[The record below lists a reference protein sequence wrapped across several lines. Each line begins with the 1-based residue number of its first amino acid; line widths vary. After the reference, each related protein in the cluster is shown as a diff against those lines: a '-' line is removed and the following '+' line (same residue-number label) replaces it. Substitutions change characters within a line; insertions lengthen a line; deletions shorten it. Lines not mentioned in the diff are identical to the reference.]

1 MVSVLW
7 LLAGGV
13 LLYCGAEALIRGAVA
28 LAFRAGMTPLVV
40 GLTVVAAGTSMP
52 ELVVSVLSSVRGE
65 GAIAIGNVV
74 GSNICNILLIAG
86 VAALIRPIT
95 VQRVIVRREIPLM
108 IGATVL
114 AGALLL
120 WGNSL
125 ARLEAGLLFGLLVAS
140 TVWSIRA
147 ARRETA
153 LDPETAGIPAGAAGA
168 PLIRNLAMLVLGLVL
183 LVVGANWFVE
193 GATELARM
201 FGLSEAVI
209 GLTVVAIGT
218 SLPELATSVVAALR
232 GESDIALGNVVGSN
246 VFNLLGILG
255 ITGLVQPLALPA
267 GSVRDLGVMLAVAVL
282 VLPLARTGFRL
293 QRWEGAVLVGS
304 YAAYIG
310 WLLAR

>member
-1 MVSVLW
+1 MISLLW
-7 LLAGGV
+7 LLGGGL
-13 LLYCGAEALIRGAVA
+13 LLYLGAEALIRGAVA
-28 LAFRAGMTPLVV
+28 LAVRAGMTPLVV
-40 GLTVVAAGTSMP
+40 RLTVVAAGTSMP

-95 VQRVIVRREIPLM
+95 VQRAIVRREIPLM
-108 IGATVL
+108 IAATVL
-114 AGALLL
+114 AAALLL
-120 WGNSL
+120 WGDSL
-125 ARLEAGLLFGLLVAS
+125 VRWEAGLLLGLLVTS
-140 TVWSIRA
+140 TAWSIRA

-153 LDPETAGIPAGAAGA
+153 LAPEAAGIPADAAGA
-168 PLIRNLAMLVLGLVL
+168 PPIRNLAMLVLGLVL
-183 LVVGANWFVE
+183 LVVGANGFVE

-232 GESDIALGNVVGSN
+232 WESDLALGNIVGSN

-267 GSVRDLGVMLAVAVL
+267 GSAGDLGVMLAAAVL
-282 VLPLARTGFRL
+282 LLPLSRTGFRL

-304 YAAYIG
+304 YVAYIG